1 MVVVRKYLSEFHS
14 YLRAERRCSS
24 HTILAYEND
33 LKQFCD
39 YLAQYFAKEVLENLR
54 VLEEIDVLAVRGF
67 VNHLYGRQFD
77 RASIARKLA
86 TLRSFFRFLC
96 RQEYLTVNPARG
108 VRAPRLRQKLP
119 SVIQMAEA
127 DELLAFDFGDTP
139 IGLRDHAVLELL
151 YATGLRVGEV
161 ARLKVR
167 DIEHGSRAISVL
179 GKGNKERMVLYGEK
193 ASEALEAYMGARNDL
208 IQGMD
213 PEFVF
218 LNSRGR
224 RLSETR
230 IRQILNQYLIRMA
243 WQKKISPH
251 TFRHSFATHLLNS
264 GADLRF
270 IQELLGHSSL
280 STTQKYTHLDTEQLL
295 RTYRKAHP
303 RK

>member
-1 MVVVRKYLSEFHS
+1 MRKYLSEFRS
-14 YLRAERRCSS
+14 YLKAERHCSS

-33 LKQFCD
+33 LKQFCN
-39 YLAQYFAKEVLENLR
+39 YLMEYLGKEVFDEPK
-54 VLEEIDVLAVRGF
+54 VLNEIDVLAVRGF
-67 VNHLYGRQFD
+67 VNDLYGRQFD
-77 RASIARKLA
+77 RSSIARKLA

-96 RQEYLTVNPARG
+96 RQSYLALNPAKG
-108 VRAPRLRQKLP
+108 VHAPRLHQKLP
-119 SVIQMAEA
+119 SILQMEEAEQ
-127 DELLAFDFGDTP
+127 LLDFNFGNTP
-139 IGLRDHAVLELL
+139 IGLRDRAALELL
-151 YATGLRVGEV
+151 YATGLRVGEI

-167 DIEHGSRAISVL
+167 DIEYGSRAISVL
-179 GKGNKERMVLYGEK
+179 GKGNKERMVLYGKK
-193 ASEALEAYMGARNDL
+193 ASAALEAYMRTRDEF
-208 IQGMD
+208 IQGID

-230 IRQILNQYLIRMA
+230 IRQILTQYLNRMA

>member
-1 MVVVRKYLSEFHS
+1 MRKYLSEFRS
-14 YLRAERRCSS
+14 YLKAERHCSS

-33 LKQFCD
+33 LKQFCN
-39 YLAQYFAKEVLENLR
+39 YLVEYLGKEVFDEPK
-54 VLEEIDVLAVRGF
+54 VLNEIDVLAVRGF
-67 VNHLYGRQFD
+67 VNDLYGRQFD
-77 RASIARKLA
+77 RSSIARKLA

-96 RQEYLTVNPARG
+96 RQSYLALNPAKG
-108 VRAPRLRQKLP
+108 VRAPRLHQKLP
-119 SVIQMAEA
+119 SILQMEEA
-127 DELLAFDFGDTP
+127 DQLLDFNFGNTP
-139 IGLRDHAVLELL
+139 IGLRDRAVLELL
-151 YATGLRVGEV
+151 YATGLRVGEI

-167 DIEHGSRAISVL
+167 DIEYGSRAISVL

-193 ASEALEAYMGARNDL
+193 ASDALEAYMRARDEL
-208 IQGMD
+208 IQGID

-230 IRQILNQYLIRMA
+230 IRQILTQYLNRMA

-280 STTQKYTHLDTEQLL
+280 STTQKYTHLDTDQLL
-295 RTYRKAHP
+295 QTYRKAHP